1 MNSELFLKENTDRP
15 ARDPALDQ
23 LRILAILL
31 VVLTHVSAQW
41 LDSACTASF
50 PVLFFTELCSIL
62 SFAGVTL
69 FVMLSGALLLAPGHR
84 EKSCSARFVLRRSL
98 HYFLLYLFWKCFYL
112 AEECLL
118 NPSPVRE
125 NGIKEE
131 LFLAFFR
138 RTGKYHLWYLPMF
151 CLLLLLLPLLYEGAQ
166 KKSACLLYLALFAVT
181 AICLPTLFLYEF
193 PFKYLLMDF
202 QGLFDFSYFLG
213 YLGYF
218 LLGHILYQYAGRLQT
233 WVLTLLWA
241 LSLGALAAA
250 ASAASLRSL
259 GQDKACTLFST
270 PFVWNTFLLVTA
282 VFLTI
287 CRRKPERPASTERS
301 NRTGSTS
308 ISNAAGDSV
317 EGERPVEAPAR
328 HRTVAFW
335 AQTAFGVYLLHP
347 FFLDLMVRAGFTAR
361 ITNPVLGIP
370 VLWVLLTAVSFLA
383 AEMLRKVPGIRK
395 LLG

>member
-1 MNSELFLKENTDRP
+1 MNSELFLKENTDCP
-15 ARDPALDQ
+15 ARDPALDR
-23 LRILAILL
+23 LRILAIFL

-62 SFAGVTL
+62 SFVGVTL

-118 NPSPVRE
+118 NPSLVWE

-181 AICLPTLFLYEF
+181 AIFLPTLFLFEF

-202 QGLFDFSYFLG
+202 QNLFDLSYFLG

-218 LLGHILYQYAGRLQT
+218 LLGHVLYQYAGRLRP
-233 WVLTLLWA
+233 WIRKLLWL

-250 ASAASLRSL
+250 ALTASLRSL

-287 CRRKPERPASTERS
+287 CQRRFPVRHKNIAVL
-301 NRTGSTS
+301 
-308 ISNAAGDSV
+308 AADS
-317 EGERPVEAPAR
+317 
-328 HRTVAFW
+328 
-335 AQTAFGVYLLHP
+335 FGVYLLHP
-347 FFLDLMVRAGFTAR
+347 FFLDLMVRAGFTAQV
-361 ITNPVLGIP
+361 TNPVVGIP

-383 AEMLRKVPGIRK
+383 AELLRKIPVVKRIIS
-395 LLG
+395 